1 MKGILTRTPGHE
13 QLRRQMEALRLI
25 YRNKGVTDLSEDEL
39 RTLALYQQLRMSIL
53 GDVFR
58 ILLIVAA
65 IGFLVWRF
73 WPK

>member
-1 MKGILTRTPGHE
+1 MKDIFPKTEGRE
-13 QLRRQMEALRLI
+13 KLRRQMEALRII
-25 YRNKGVTDLSEDEL
+25 YRNRGMTDLSEDEL
-39 RTLALYQQLRMSIL
+39 KTLALQQQLRMSIL
-53 GDVFR
+53 GDVIR

>member
-1 MKGILTRTPGHE
+1 MKDMFIRGGGHE

-25 YRNKGVTDLSEDEL
+25 YRNKGVTDLTEDEL
-39 RTLALYQQLRMSIL
+39 RTLALQQQLRMSIL
-53 GDVFR
+53 GDMVR
-58 ILLIVAA
+58 ILLIIAA